1 MVQIHVRSLQTALAT
16 AVAVS
21 ASIGPCEAFQSAAKN
36 AHVTPRHS
44 NSAGISCR
52 IPSRHSTATTLYYT
66 TQDDP
71 PDEELLHRAL
81 LAARLG
87 VSGLLLTGG
96 AAAGANSLVGA
107 DTKSMPRKQEKEW
120 AIHRA
125 LLEARLSR
133 DRRTTQNAKNER
145 NIHRALL
152 EARLSNADTPT
163 VKDTSSSSSR
173 SEQIIVEENDMWLGG
188 DVPPLSSTV
197 DDTSADAILDALNA
211 RREQLQV
218 ESAARR
224 ERWVTA
230 KCQSSVRLMMDD
242 WVRRLDLKRWPIAA
256 LGTAKGGVAVADLER
271 GEVIARSPDN
281 THSPI
286 GGNPNCNEFLYSTHD
301 GGGTTAVVIKGDSV
315 ISSGRE
321 GGAKAWRLDAE
332 RKELVDLGPL
342 ANLKGKQVTA
352 LSVDAEGRLWVGV
365 YDGTFEGSVYMYDLL
380 DPAPLSDQEPHVVK
394 LPSGVLSMAVSD
406 ETSLVAC
413 GTTGGTVELI
423 SMDKGDH
430 IESWKVNAEGTR
442 ADTHI
447 RSVEI
452 FQAGKAAD
460 EEEGSNENW
469 CVVAGGGNGSMRMRW
484 LQTDEGT
491 AIVHSEEPFD
501 SNRLPLVIPPHSGM
515 VVSLTGCQQN
525 GLLVSGAQDGTL
537 RVYDFCYDEDAAIG
551 VDEIDGNSSDSDDV
565 EFSNEYDAMQDE
577 PPQVDIHPV
586 ILYQLAGY
594 KVWLSSIC
602 VDEKG
607 LRLITDGADNT
618 VVVHDFSGPPT
629 NSGEKN

>member
-1 MVQIHVRSLQTALAT
+1 MVQIISLQTALAT

-21 ASIGPCEAFQSAAKN
+21 ASIGISEAFQSAAKN
-36 AHVTPRHS
+36 ADAVTPRHHS

-87 VSGLLLTGG
+87 VDGLLLTGG
-96 AAAGANSLVGA
+96 SADANSLDDA
-107 DTKSMPRKQEKEW
+107 DTRKSMPGKQEKEW

-152 EARLSNADTPT
+152 EARLSNAVAPT
-163 VKDTSSSSSR
+163 TKDTSSSSQ

-188 DVPPLSSTV
+188 DVPPLSSAV

-230 KCQSSVRLMMDD
+230 KCHSSVRLMMDD
-242 WVRRLDLKRWPIAA
+242 WVRRLDLKRWPIVA

-286 GGNPNCNEFLYSTHD
+286 GGNPNLNDFLYSTHD

-321 GGAKAWRLDAE
+321 GGARAWRLDAE
-332 RKELVDLGPL
+332 SKELVDLGPL

-365 YDGTFEGSVYMYDLL
+365 FDGTFEGSVYMYDLL

-430 IESWKVNAEGTR
+430 IESWKVNAEGAR

-501 SNRLPLVIPPHSGM
+501 NNRLPLVIPPHSGM
-515 VVSLTGCQQN
+515 VVSLTGCRQN

-551 VDEIDGNSSDSDDV
+551 VDEIDGNSGDIDDV

-607 LRLITDGADNT
+607 LRLVTDGADNT

-629 NSGEKN
+629 NSGETN

>member
-1 MVQIHVRSLQTALAT
+1 MVQPSLLNAFVSA
-16 AVAVS
+16 AAVS
-21 ASIGPCEAFQSAAKN
+21 ALLGGCEAFQSAAKN
-36 AHVTPRHS
+36 ADRDKYLCSGVS
-44 NSAGISCR
+44 SR
-52 IPSRHSTATTLYYT
+52 IPTSGKCQQHSTATTLYYT
-66 TQDDP
+66 TQDDR

-87 VSGLLLTGG
+87 VSGLLGG
-96 AAAGANSLVGA
+96 AVDGTDSDATNSSPDDITTA
-107 DTKSMPRKQEKEW
+107 MPGKQEQEW

-125 LLEARLSR
+125 LLEARLQR
-133 DRRTTQNAKNER
+133 DRQSTQKAQDER

-152 EARLSNADTPT
+152 EARLGNAAAAAAVMTAQDPPSND
-163 VKDTSSSSSR
+163 
-173 SEQIIVEENDMWLGG
+173 QIDLVEEDTGMWLGG
-188 DVPPLSSTV
+188 DVPPLSSAV
-197 DDTSADAILDALNA
+197 GGTSADAILDALNA

-230 KCQSSVRLMMDD
+230 KCQSAVRLMMDD
-242 WVRRLDLKRWPIAA
+242 WVRRLDLKRWPIVA
-256 LGTAKGGVAVADLER
+256 LGTAKGGVAVADLDR

-286 GGNPNCNEFLYSTHD
+286 GGNPNLNAYFGGGYD

-321 GGAKAWRLDAE
+321 GGARAWRLDVE
-332 RKELVDLGPL
+332 SKELVDLGAL
-342 ANLKGKQVTA
+342 AKLKGKQVSA

-365 YDGTFEGSVYMYDLL
+365 YDGTFEGSVYRYDLL
-380 DPAPLSDQEPHVVK
+380 DPAPLSDQEPHIIK
-394 LPSGVLSMAVSD
+394 LSSGVLSMAVSD

-413 GTTGGTVELI
+413 GLAGGTVELI
-423 SMDKGDH
+423 SMDKAEQID
-430 IESWKVNAEGTR
+430 SWKVNTDSR
-442 ADTHI
+442 KADTHI

-484 LQTDEGT
+484 LQTDGDT
-491 AIVHSEEPFD
+491 ASVNAQEPFD
-501 SNRLPLVIPPHSGM
+501 NARLPLVIPPHSGM
-515 VVSLTGCQQN
+515 VVSLTGCRQN
-525 GLLVSGAQDGTL
+525 GLLVSGSQDGTV
-537 RVYDFCYDEDAAIG
+537 RVYDFCYDDSAIESG
-551 VDEIDGNSSDSDDV
+551 ENDDSGSDEV
-565 EFSNEYDAMQDE
+565 EFSNEYEYMQDE
-577 PPQVDIHPV
+577 PPQVELHPV

-594 KVWLSSIC
+594 KIWLSSIC

-607 LRLITDGADNT
+607 LKLVTDGADNT
-618 VVVHDFSGPPT
+618 VVVHDFTGPDI
-629 NSGEKN
+629 GED

>member
-1 MVQIHVRSLQTALAT
+1 MVQPSPLKVLLSV
-16 AVAVS
+16 VAVS
-21 ASIGPCEAFQSAAKN
+21 ALLRGCEAFLSAAKN
-36 AHVTPRHS
+36 SDPNCSGV
-44 NSAGISCR
+44 SARSR
-52 IPSRHSTATTLYYT
+52 IPSPFASQQQHPTATTLYYT
-66 TQDDP
+66 TQDDQ

-87 VSGLLLTGG
+87 VSGLLGG
-96 AAAGANSLVGA
+96 ADDTDATNSCFD
-107 DTKSMPRKQEKEW
+107 DTTAMPRKKEKEW

-125 LLEARLSR
+125 LLEARLQR
-133 DRRTTQNAKNER
+133 DRQSTQKVQNER

-152 EARLSNADTPT
+152 EARLSNAAAVMSIQDSPSNDQPII
-163 VKDTSSSSSR
+163 VVEEDDTS
-173 SEQIIVEENDMWLGG
+173 MWLGG
-188 DVPPLSSTV
+188 DVPPLSSAV
-197 DDTSADAILDALNA
+197 DDTSTDAILDALNA

-230 KCQSSVRLMMDD
+230 KCQSAVRLMMDD
-242 WVRRLDLKRWPIAA
+242 WVRRLDLKRWPIVA
-256 LGTAKGGVAVADLER
+256 LGTAKGGVVVADLDR

-286 GGNPNCNEFLYSTHD
+286 GGNPNLNEFLYSTHD

-321 GGAKAWRLDAE
+321 GGARAWRLDVE
-332 RKELVDLGPL
+332 SKELVDLGAL
-342 ANLKGKQVTA
+342 AKLKGKQVSA
-352 LSVDAEGRLWVGV
+352 MSVDAEGRLWVGV
-365 YDGTFEGSVYMYDLL
+365 YDGTFEGSVYRYDLL
-380 DPAPLSDQEPHVVK
+380 DPAPLSDQEPHIVK

-423 SMDKGDH
+423 SMDKAEQID
-430 IESWKVNAEGTR
+430 SWKVNAEGTK

-484 LQTDEGT
+484 LQTDGDT
-491 AIVHSEEPFD
+491 ASVNAEEPFD
-501 SNRLPLVIPPHSGM
+501 NARLPLAIPPHSGM
-515 VVSLTGCQQN
+515 VVSLTGCRQN
-525 GLLVSGAQDGTL
+525 GLLVSGSQDGTL
-537 RVYDFCYDEDAAIG
+537 RVYDFCYDDAANE
-551 VDEIDGNSSDSDDV
+551 DESDVSNAGSDEV
-565 EFSNEYDAMQDE
+565 EFSSEFEAMQDE

-594 KVWLSSIC
+594 KIWLSSIC

-607 LRLITDGADNT
+607 LRLVTDGADNT
-618 VVVHDFSGPPT
+618 VVVHDFTGPVEPD
-629 NSGEKN
+629 SGEQ

>member
-1 MVQIHVRSLQTALAT
+1 MVQPSLLNAFVSA
-16 AVAVS
+16 AAVS
-21 ASIGPCEAFQSAAKN
+21 ALLGGCEAFQSAAKN
-36 AHVTPRHS
+36 ADRN
-44 NSAGISCR
+44 NSVSRSR
-52 IPSRHSTATTLYYT
+52 IPISGKCQQHSTATTLYYT
-66 TQDDP
+66 TQDDR

-87 VSGLLLTGG
+87 VSGLLGG
-96 AAAGANSLVGA
+96 AVDGA
-107 DTKSMPRKQEKEW
+107 DSDATNSSPDDITTAMPGKQEQEW

-125 LLEARLSR
+125 LLEARLQR
-133 DRRTTQNAKNER
+133 DRQSTQKAQDER

-152 EARLSNADTPT
+152 EARLSNVAAAAVMTPQ
-163 VKDTSSSSSR
+163 DPPSND
-173 SEQIIVEENDMWLGG
+173 QINLVEEDTGMWLGG
-188 DVPPLSSTV
+188 DVPPLSSAV
-197 DDTSADAILDALNA
+197 DGTSADTILDALNG

-230 KCQSSVRLMMDD
+230 KCQSAVRLMMDD
-242 WVRRLDLKRWPIAA
+242 WVRRLDLKRWPIVA
-256 LGTAKGGVAVADLER
+256 LGTAKGGVAVADLDR

-286 GGNPNCNEFLYSTHD
+286 GGNPNLNAYFGGGYD

-321 GGAKAWRLDAE
+321 GGARAWRLDVE
-332 RKELVDLGPL
+332 SKELVDLGAL
-342 ANLKGKQVTA
+342 AKLKGKQVSA
-352 LSVDAEGRLWVGV
+352 LSVDAEGRLWVAV
-365 YDGTFEGSVYMYDLL
+365 YDGTFEGSVYRYDLL
-380 DPAPLSDQEPHVVK
+380 DPAPLSDQEPHIIK
-394 LPSGVLSMAVSD
+394 LSSGVLSMAVSD

-413 GTTGGTVELI
+413 GLAGGTVELI
-423 SMDKGDH
+423 SMDKGEQID
-430 IESWKVNAEGTR
+430 SWKVNTDSTK

-484 LQTDEGT
+484 LQTDGDT
-491 AIVHSEEPFD
+491 ASVNAQEPFD
-501 SNRLPLVIPPHSGM
+501 NARLPLVIPPHSGM
-515 VVSLTGCQQN
+515 VVSLTGCRQN
-525 GLLVSGAQDGTL
+525 GLLVSGSQDGTV
-537 RVYDFCYDEDAAIG
+537 RVYDFCYDDSAIESG
-551 VDEIDGNSSDSDDV
+551 ENDDPGSDEV
-565 EFSNEYDAMQDE
+565 EFSNEYEYMQDD
-577 PPQVDIHPV
+577 PPQVELHPV

-594 KVWLSSIC
+594 KIWLSSIC

-607 LRLITDGADNT
+607 LKLVTDGADNT
-618 VVVHDFSGPPT
+618 VVVHDFTGPD
-629 NSGEKN
+629 SGED

>member
-1 MVQIHVRSLQTALAT
+1 MVQIISLQIALAT

-21 ASIGPCEAFQSAAKN
+21 ASIGVCEAFQSAASDC
-36 AHVTPRHS
+36 AGMHV
-44 NSAGISCR
+44 SCR

-87 VSGLLLTGG
+87 VGGLLLTGS
-96 AAAGANSLVGA
+96 ATDVNANSLDDA
-107 DTKSMPRKQEKEW
+107 DDTRKSMPGKQEKEW

-133 DRRTTQNAKNER
+133 DRQSTRDAKNQR

-152 EARLSNADTPT
+152 EARLGSILDTDAPT
-163 VKDTSSSSSR
+163 VKDTSSSSSSSQ
-173 SEQIIVEENDMWLGG
+173 SEQQIIVEENDMWLGG
-188 DVPPLSSTV
+188 DVPPLSSAV
-197 DDTSADAILDALNA
+197 GDSSADAILDALNA

-230 KCQSSVRLMMDD
+230 KCHSSVRLMMDD
-242 WVRRLDLKRWPIAA
+242 WIRRLDLKRWPIVA

-286 GGNPNCNEFLYSTHD
+286 GGNPNLNDFLHSNHD

-315 ISSGRE
+315 ISAGRE
-321 GGAKAWRLDAE
+321 GGARAWRLDAE
-332 RKELVDLGPL
+332 SKELVDLGPL

-365 YDGTFEGSVYMYDLL
+365 FDGTFEGSVYMYDLL

-430 IESWKVNAEGTR
+430 IESWKVNAG

-501 SNRLPLVIPPHSGM
+501 NNRLPLVIPPHSGM
-515 VVSLTGCQQN
+515 VVSLTGCRQN

-537 RVYDFCYDEDAAIG
+537 RVFDFCYDEDAE
-551 VDEIDGNSSDSDDV
+551 VLDDGNSSDSDDV

>member
-1 MVQIHVRSLQTALAT
+1 MVQPSLLNAFVSA
-16 AVAVS
+16 AAVS
-21 ASIGPCEAFQSAAKN
+21 ALLGGCEAFQSAAKN
-36 AHVTPRHS
+36 ADRNMCSGVSRS
-44 NSAGISCR
+44 ILV
-52 IPSRHSTATTLYYT
+52 IPSPAGKCQQQHSTATTLYYT
-66 TQDDP
+66 TQDDR

-87 VSGLLLTGG
+87 VSGLLGG
-96 AAAGANSLVGA
+96 TVVGTDLDATNSCPDDTAA
-107 DTKSMPRKQEKEW
+107 MPGKQEQEW

-125 LLEARLSR
+125 LLEARLQR
-133 DRRTTQNAKNER
+133 DRQSTQKAQDER

-152 EARLSNADTPT
+152 EARLSNAFAAAAPQKPPSND
-163 VKDTSSSSSR
+163 
-173 SEQIIVEENDMWLGG
+173 QINLVEEDTGMWLGG
-188 DVPPLSSTV
+188 DVPPLSSAV
-197 DDTSADAILDALNA
+197 DGTSADAILGALNA
-211 RREQLQV
+211 RRGQLQV

-242 WVRRLDLKRWPIAA
+242 WVRRLDLKRWPVVA
-256 LGTAKGGVAVADLER
+256 LGTAKGGVAVADLDR

-286 GGNPNCNEFLYSTHD
+286 GGNPNLNEFLYHGHD
-301 GGGTTAVVIKGDSV
+301 GCGTTAVVIKGDSV

-321 GGAKAWRLDAE
+321 GGARAWRLDVE
-332 RKELVDLGPL
+332 SKELVDLGAL
-342 ANLKGKQVTA
+342 AKLKGKQVSA

-365 YDGTFEGSVYMYDLL
+365 YDGTFEGSVYRYDLL
-380 DPAPLSDQEPHVVK
+380 DPAPLSEQEPHIIK
-394 LPSGVLSMAVSD
+394 LSSGVLSMAVSD

-413 GTTGGTVELI
+413 GLAGGTVELI
-423 SMDKGDH
+423 SMDKAEQID
-430 IESWKVNAEGTR
+430 SWKVNTESTR

-484 LQTDEGT
+484 LQTDGDT
-491 AIVHSEEPFD
+491 ASVNAQEPFD
-501 SNRLPLVIPPHSGM
+501 NARLPLVIPTHSGM
-515 VVSLTGCQQN
+515 VVSLTGCRQN
-525 GLLVSGAQDGTL
+525 GLLVSGSQDGTV
-537 RVYDFCYDEDAAIG
+537 RVYDFCYDDSAIESG
-551 VDEIDGNSSDSDDV
+551 ENDDPGSDEV
-565 EFSNEYDAMQDE
+565 EFSNEYEYMQDD
-577 PPQVDIHPV
+577 PPLVELHPV

-594 KVWLSSIC
+594 KIWLSSIC

-607 LRLITDGADNT
+607 LKLVTDGADNT
-618 VVVHDFSGPPT
+618 VVVHDFTGPD
-629 NSGEKN
+629 SGED

>member
-1 MVQIHVRSLQTALAT
+1 
-16 AVAVS
+16 
-21 ASIGPCEAFQSAAKN
+21 
-36 AHVTPRHS
+36 
-44 NSAGISCR
+44 
-52 IPSRHSTATTLYYT
+52 
-66 TQDDP
+66 
-71 PDEELLHRAL
+71 
-81 LAARLG
+81 
-87 VSGLLLTGG
+87 
-96 AAAGANSLVGA
+96 
-107 DTKSMPRKQEKEW
+107 
-120 AIHRA
+120 
-125 LLEARLSR
+125 
-133 DRRTTQNAKNER
+133 
-145 NIHRALL
+145 
-152 EARLSNADTPT
+152 
-163 VKDTSSSSSR
+163 
-173 SEQIIVEENDMWLGG
+173 MWLGG
-188 DVPPLSSTV
+188 DVPPLSSAV
-197 DDTSADAILDALNA
+197 GDTSADAILDALNA

-315 ISSGRE
+315 VSSGRE
-321 GGAKAWRLDAE
+321 GGARAWRLDAE
-332 RKELVDLGPL
+332 SKELVDLGPL
-342 ANLKGKQVTA
+342 AKLKGKQVTA
-352 LSVDAEGRLWVGV
+352 MSVDAEGRLWVGV

-380 DPAPLSDQEPHVVK
+380 DPAPLSDQEPHIVK
-394 LPSGVLSMAVSD
+394 VPSGVLSMAVSD

-423 SMDKGDH
+423 SMDKGNH
-430 IESWKVNAEGTR
+430 IESWKVNAAG

-501 SNRLPLVIPPHSGM
+501 NNRLPLVIPPHSGM
-515 VVSLTGCQQN
+515 VVSLTGCRQN

-537 RVYDFCYDEDAAIG
+537 RVYDFCYDEDAVIG
-551 VDEIDGNSSDSDDV
+551 EDGIDGNSSNGDV

-629 NSGEKN
+629 TNSDEN